1 MPASR
6 LCRLYLIA
14 RIGDRE
20 AERIGMSAAKDRQDE
35 VASAFA
41 SSHPGFFVGAT
52 QDEALARLAY
62 LTDTGLRCGLVTGR
76 TGTGKTTVLR
86 RFADERRADCCSVV
100 LLDMTGLGE
109 ADLLR
114 RLIEGLGITVH
125 APFRRDALW
134 LELIDG
140 LRGRGLAQQSCLLIF
155 DHFDRALP
163 EAHQVVRRLQAEQ
176 TGLYAATFILA
187 FSGSSFPIVAR
198 EWRQTADLKIEL
210 SPLTA
215 DETAHFLRV
224 SLDALGL
231 PVDAFDQDAARMV
244 FLSTGGVPRDI
255 ARVFERAL
263 LAAQHDD
270 RRQVSPDIVEAALY
284 ELSLLRPPA

>member
-14 RIGDRE
+14 HIGDRE
-20 AERIGMSAAKDRQDE
+20 AERIGMSEEGQRPDE
-35 VASAFA
+35 ASNAFA
-41 SSHPGFFVGAT
+41 GSHPGFFVGAT
-52 QDEALARLAY
+52 QDEALARLGY
-62 LTDTGLRCGLVTGR
+62 LADTGLRCGLVTGR
-76 TGTGKTTVLR
+76 GGTGKSAVLR
-86 RFADERRADCCSVV
+86 RFADERRTDCCTVV
-100 LLDMTGLGE
+100 LLDLTGLGE

-125 APFRRDALW
+125 APFRRNALW

-140 LRGRGLAQQSCLLIF
+140 LRGRGLAQQSCLLVL

-163 EAHQVVRRLQAEQ
+163 KAHQVVRRLLAEQ
-176 TGLYAATFILA
+176 SGPCAATFILA

-198 EWRQTADLKIEL
+198 EWRQMADLRIEL
-210 SPLTA
+210 APLTA
-215 DETAHFLRV
+215 DETAPLSASLSRRPGTARRRV
-224 SLDALGL
+224 RSGCRPNGL
-231 PVDAFDQDAARMV
+231 PFDRRRA
-244 FLSTGGVPRDI
+244 TGYRPRL
-255 ARVFERAL
+255 RACV

-270 RRQVSPDIVEAALY
+270 RRQVSSDIVEAALD

>member
-20 AERIGMSAAKDRQDE
+20 AERIGMSAEGQRPDE
-35 VASAFA
+35 ASNAFA
-41 SSHPGFFVGAT
+41 GSHPGFFVGAT
-52 QDEALARLAY
+52 QDEALARLGY
-62 LTDTGLRCGLVTGR
+62 LADTGLRCGLVTGR
-76 TGTGKTTVLR
+76 AGTGKSAVLR
-86 RFADERRADCCSVV
+86 RFADERRTDCCTVV
-100 LLDMTGLGE
+100 LLDLTGLGE

-140 LRGRGLAQQSCLLIF
+140 LRGRGLAQQSCLLIL

-163 EAHQVVRRLQAEQ
+163 EAHQVVRRLLAEQ
-176 TGLYAATFILA
+176 SGPCAATFILA

-198 EWRQTADLKIEL
+198 EWRQTADLRIEL
-210 SPLTA
+210 APLTA
-215 DETAHFLRV
+215 EETALFLRI

-231 PVDAFDQDAARMV
+231 PGDAFDPDAARMV

-270 RRQVSPDIVEAALY
+270 RRQVSSDIVEAALD

>member
-1 MPASR
+1 
-6 LCRLYLIA
+6 
-14 RIGDRE
+14 
-20 AERIGMSAAKDRQDE
+20 MSVEGERQDE
-35 VASAFA
+35 AARAFVG
-41 SSHPGFFVGAT
+41 SHPGFFVGAT

-62 LTDTGLRCGLVTGR
+62 LADAGLRCGLVTGR
-76 TGTGKTTVLR
+76 TGTGKSTVLR
-86 RFADERRADCCSVV
+86 RFADERRGNGCSVV
-100 LLDMTGLGE
+100 LIDVTGIGE

-114 RLIEGLGITVH
+114 GLIKGLGITVH
-125 APFRRDALW
+125 ARFRRDALW

-140 LRGRGLAQQSCLLIF
+140 LRGRELAQQSCLLIF

-163 EAHQVVRRLQAEQ
+163 EAHQVVRRLLAEQ
-176 TGLYAATFILA
+176 AGAYAATFILA

-198 EWRQTADLKIEL
+198 EWRQTADLRIEL

-215 DETAHFLRV
+215 DETTLFLRD
-224 SLDALGL
+224 SLEALGL
-231 PVDAFDQDAARMV
+231 PHDAFDPDAARMV
-244 FLSTGGVPRDI
+244 FLSTGGVPKDI

-270 RRQVSPDIVEAALY
+270 RRQVSSDIVAAALD

>member
-20 AERIGMSAAKDRQDE
+20 AERIGMSAEGQRPDE
-35 VASAFA
+35 ASNAFA

-52 QDEALARLAY
+52 QDEALARLGY
-62 LTDTGLRCGLVTGR
+62 LADTGLRCGLVTGR
-76 TGTGKTTVLR
+76 AGTGKSAVLR
-86 RFADERRADCCSVV
+86 RFADERRTDCCTVV
-100 LLDMTGLGE
+100 LLDLTGLGE

-114 RLIEGLGITVH
+114 GLIEGLGITVH

-140 LRGRGLAQQSCLLIF
+140 LRGRGLAQQTCLLIL

-163 EAHQVVRRLQAEQ
+163 EAHQVVRRLLAEQ
-176 TGLYAATFILA
+176 SGPCAATFILA

-198 EWRQTADLKIEL
+198 EWRQTADLRIEL
-210 SPLTA
+210 APLTA
-215 DETAHFLRV
+215 EETALFLRL

-231 PVDAFDQDAARMV
+231 PGDAFDPDAARMV
-244 FLSTGGVPRDI
+244 FHSTGGVPRDI

-270 RRQVSPDIVEAALY
+270 RRQVSSDIVEAALD